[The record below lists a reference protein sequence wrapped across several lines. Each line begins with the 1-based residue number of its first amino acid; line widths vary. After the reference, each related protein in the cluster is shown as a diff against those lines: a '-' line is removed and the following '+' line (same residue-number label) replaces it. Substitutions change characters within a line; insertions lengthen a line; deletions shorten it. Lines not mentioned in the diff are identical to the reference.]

1 MNYIYE
7 AVLFSY
13 TESMVHLHDHSA
25 LKQTIDQA
33 AAGNKILFPSYVNPA

>member
-7 AVLFSY
+7 AVLFSC
-13 TESMVHLHDHSA
+13 TDSMVHLHDHSA

-33 AAGNKILFPSYVNPA
+33 AATDRTLLPSYVNPA